1 MSLSVSDAAFC
12 GVMIAVAHTTA
23 AAIPLKRSNSPLP
36 NVWCTRA
43 RLSCVGRL
51 GVLTK

>member
-23 AAIPLKRSNSPLP
+23 ASSSKTA
-36 NVWCTRA
+36 
-43 RLSCVGRL
+43 
-51 GVLTK
+51 